1 MEQRPIAPATW
12 EKLPPEVQAYI
23 LVLENALRQSLDR
36 IAQLEQKVNEL
47 ESELNQSNSASRSDT
62 LMVKLKEALDKIDQ
76 QGKLINA
83 LSQKLQDCGKTADN
97 TKITGK

>member
-1 MEQRPIAPATW
+1 MEPRPIAPETW

-47 ESELNQSNSASRSDT
+47 EARLNRHSGNSSQPPSQDPPQAPKNHREKAYAIP
-62 LMVKLKEALDKIDQ
+62 VANLDIMATI
-76 QGKLINA
+76 GNWRP
-83 LSQKLQDCGKTADN
+83 
-97 TKITGK
+97 